1 MKRMDQ
7 WVNEACGEEL
17 KRVKP
22 IPVDEQAVLTKTLE
36 KLGLSQEKLP
46 WQEKGTPDFEALE
59 PVLVEYPEP
68 EKKRSWTWRLA
79 QAAVACFAL
88 FLVGYMV
95 SPAISGLLGSG
106 GGPGAAGSSVSI
118 VSALSEEQLQEINER
133 QIKELEE
140 ELRNKK
146 SHWIFGNNVEL
157 LNFSVKESGDMDL
170 WVALMDEKFQDEA
183 ELQKIELAL
192 YQEKDDGTRERLEDY
207 GTQRYIPE
215 NAGEAGCVFAGCVF
229 KAPIPEETLFLLVT
243 YQGETLAEFPIDVK
257 NQCIDEEAL
266 RIQISPE
273 EAYFNVE
280 NASGLAVWE
289 NNTLRLSL
297 RADTNL
303 NPNSKNVQYFYS
315 LALDGKVMDEYKDTS
330 LNSFRQWEWQEDGT
344 WLNQRVE
351 IPLTKSFLNQF
362 AEPPEEGFLNL
373 VTTYVYQP
381 ENGEEQHK
389 QFTQTLTF
397 KLEGDFPKAPVVG
410 NLTGDK
416 TGVEGIISAEQLKAE
431 QEMLEEMLK
440 MQEKAQ
446 SNELFHI
453 GNCVVGNVELK
464 NFSVEGESK
473 AAGAL
478 VKLLD
483 EKFQDEAELQEVEL
497 ALYREKDDGTR
508 ERLGDHGTQRYISG
522 GDTSVV
528 GCEFKGPVS
537 EETLF
542 LVVTYQE
549 ETLAEFPIDVKNQCI
564 DEAAFAEK
572 NGGGVV
578 SAIGG
583 QEARIIITS
592 DDKVYTTGD
601 DTTLTISGNRVKI
614 TKAR

>member
-22 IPVDEQAVLTKTLE
+22 ISVDEQAVLTKTLE

-46 WQEKGTPDFEALE
+46 WQEKGTPDFEAFE

-68 EKKRSWTWRLA
+68 EKKRSWAWRLA

-106 GGPGAAGSSVSI
+106 GGPGAAAPGFTDPSVQSVPA
-118 VSALSEEQLQEINER
+118 VSAN
-133 QIKELEE
+133 
-140 ELRNKK
+140 
-146 SHWIFGNNVEL
+146 
-157 LNFSVKESGDMDL
+157 
-170 WVALMDEKFQDEA
+170 A
-183 ELQKIELAL
+183 EM
-192 YQEKDDGTRERLEDY
+192 
-207 GTQRYIPE
+207 IP
-215 NAGEAGCVFAGCVF
+215 
-229 KAPIPEETLFLLVT
+229 
-243 YQGETLAEFPIDVK
+243 
-257 NQCIDEEAL
+257 
-266 RIQISPE
+266 PE
-273 EAYFNVE
+273 EAYFDAWV
-280 NASGLAVWE
+280 SDTAVCE
-289 NNTLRLSL
+289 NNVLKLSL

-303 NPNSKNVQYFYS
+303 NPNSESVQYFYS
-315 LALDGKVMDEYKDTS
+315 LALDRKVMGEYQETS
-330 LNSFRQWEWQEDGT
+330 LNSFRRWERQKDDT
-344 WLNQRVE
+344 WLNEQVE
-351 IPLTKSFLNQF
+351 IPLAKSFLNQF
-362 AEPPEEGFLNL
+362 ANSPEEGFLDL
-373 VTTYVYQP
+373 VVTYVYP
-381 ENGEEQHK
+381 GENGEEQPK

-440 MQEKAQ
+440 AQEKAQ

-508 ERLGDHGTQRYISG
+508 ERLEDHGTQRYISG
-522 GDTSVV
+522 GDTSIV
-528 GCEFKGPVS
+528 GCEFKGPVP

-564 DEAAFAEK
+564 DEAAFADMTG
-572 NGGGVV
+572 GGGVV

>member
-22 IPVDEQAVLTKTLE
+22 ISVDEQAVLTKTLE

-68 EKKRSWTWRLA
+68 EKKRSWAWRLA

-106 GGPGAAGSSVSI
+106 GGPGAAAPGFTDPSVQSVPA
-118 VSALSEEQLQEINER
+118 VSAN
-133 QIKELEE
+133 
-140 ELRNKK
+140 
-146 SHWIFGNNVEL
+146 
-157 LNFSVKESGDMDL
+157 
-170 WVALMDEKFQDEA
+170 A
-183 ELQKIELAL
+183 EM
-192 YQEKDDGTRERLEDY
+192 
-207 GTQRYIPE
+207 IP
-215 NAGEAGCVFAGCVF
+215 
-229 KAPIPEETLFLLVT
+229 
-243 YQGETLAEFPIDVK
+243 
-257 NQCIDEEAL
+257 
-266 RIQISPE
+266 PE
-273 EAYFNVE
+273 EAYFDAWVSDTAVCENNVLKLCLRADTNLDPNSESVQYFYSLVLDGKEMGKDQADSLNIFRGWEKKSEGEWYNIGVEIPLEKSFADQPKNGTVCMFVKYAYKDE
-280 NASGLAVWE
+280 NGVEQREDFTLNLSFHTETSISSEEAYFDVKNSSGLAVCE
-289 NNTLRLSL
+289 NNVLKLSL

-303 NPNSKNVQYFYS
+303 NPNSESVQYFYS
-315 LALDGKVMDEYKDTS
+315 LALDRKVMDEYQDTS
-330 LNSFRQWEWQEDGT
+330 LNSFRRWERQKDDT
-344 WLNQRVE
+344 WLNEQVE
-351 IPLTKSFLNQF
+351 IPLAKSFLNQF
-362 AEPPEEGFLNL
+362 ANSPEEGFLDL
-373 VTTYVYQP
+373 VVTYVYP
-381 ENGEEQHK
+381 GENGEEQPK

-440 MQEKAQ
+440 TQEKAQ

-483 EKFQDEAELQEVEL
+483 EKFQDEAELQKVEL

-508 ERLGDHGTQRYISG
+508 ERLEDHGTQRYISG
-522 GDTSVV
+522 GDTSIV
-528 GCEFKGPVS
+528 GCEFKGPVP

-572 NGGGVV
+572 NGDGVV

>member
-22 IPVDEQAVLTKTLE
+22 ISVDEQAVLTKTLE

-46 WQEKGTPDFEALE
+46 WQEKGTPDFEAFE

-68 EKKRSWTWRLA
+68 EKKRSWAWRLA

-106 GGPGAAGSSVSI
+106 GGPGAAAPGFTDPSVQSVPA
-118 VSALSEEQLQEINER
+118 VSAN
-133 QIKELEE
+133 
-140 ELRNKK
+140 
-146 SHWIFGNNVEL
+146 
-157 LNFSVKESGDMDL
+157 
-170 WVALMDEKFQDEA
+170 A
-183 ELQKIELAL
+183 EM
-192 YQEKDDGTRERLEDY
+192 
-207 GTQRYIPE
+207 IP
-215 NAGEAGCVFAGCVF
+215 
-229 KAPIPEETLFLLVT
+229 
-243 YQGETLAEFPIDVK
+243 
-257 NQCIDEEAL
+257 
-266 RIQISPE
+266 PE
-273 EAYFNVE
+273 EAYFDAWV
-280 NASGLAVWE
+280 SDTAVCE
-289 NNTLRLSL
+289 NNVLKLCL

-315 LALDGKVMDEYKDTS
+315 LALDRKVMDEYQDTS
-330 LNSFRQWEWQEDGT
+330 LNSFRRWERQKDDT
-344 WLNQRVE
+344 WLNEQVE
-351 IPLTKSFLNQF
+351 IPLAKSFLNQF
-362 AEPPEEGFLNL
+362 ASPPEEGFLDL
-373 VTTYVYQP
+373 VVTYVYP
-381 ENGEEQHK
+381 GENGEEQPK
-389 QFTQTLTF
+389 QFTQTLSF

-416 TGVEGIISAEQLKAE
+416 TGIEGIISAEQLKTE

-453 GNCVVGNVELK
+453 GNYMVGDVELT
-464 NFSVEGESK
+464 NFSVEKENT
-473 AAGAL
+473 AAGAVVTL
-478 VKLLD
+478 EDGKY
-483 EKFQDEAELQEVEL
+483 QDRYELNKIEL
-497 ALYREKDDGTR
+497 ALYREKDDGTG
-508 ERLGDHGTQRYISG
+508 ERLEDHGTSRYISG

-528 GCEFKGPVS
+528 GCEFKGPVP

-564 DEAAFAEK
+564 DEAAFADMT
-572 NGGGVV
+572 GGGVV

>member
-68 EKKRSWTWRLA
+68 EKKRSWAWRLA

-118 VSALSEEQLQEINER
+118 GSALSEEQLQEINER

-257 NQCIDEEAL
+257 NQCIDEAAFAE
-266 RIQISPE
+266 Q
-273 EAYFNVE
+273 
-280 NASGLAVWE
+280 NAWE
-289 NNTLRLSL
+289 NSGT
-297 RADTNL
+297 DT
-303 NPNSKNVQYFYS
+303 
-315 LALDGKVMDEYKDTS
+315 
-330 LNSFRQWEWQEDGT
+330 
-344 WLNQRVE
+344 
-351 IPLTKSFLNQF
+351 
-362 AEPPEEGFLNL
+362 
-373 VTTYVYQP
+373 
-381 ENGEEQHK
+381 
-389 QFTQTLTF
+389 
-397 KLEGDFPKAPVVG
+397 
-410 NLTGDK
+410 
-416 TGVEGIISAEQLKAE
+416 EGIISAEQLKAE

-508 ERLGDHGTQRYISG
+508 ERLEDHGTQKYISG
-522 GDTSVV
+522 GDTSIV